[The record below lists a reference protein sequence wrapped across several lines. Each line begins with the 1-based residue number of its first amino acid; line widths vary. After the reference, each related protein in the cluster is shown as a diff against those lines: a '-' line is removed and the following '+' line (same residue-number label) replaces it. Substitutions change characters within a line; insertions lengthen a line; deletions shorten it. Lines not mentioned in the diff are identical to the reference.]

1 MKEVFL
7 QALSSVSVILLL
19 TVTGYVLGARGLMDK
34 KAKSFI
40 SRLLMTLLVPF
51 NCINGMITN
60 LDRATVSQYGIYLL
74 ISLVSM
80 ALSNVIAF
88 LVCKLFRIPKNKI
101 GLFIHMGAN
110 SNAIFIGLAIC
121 REIFGDAC
129 APFVM
134 VFYTLN
140 SFSIWLISVIAVRW
154 SYDYERE
161 SFGKLLLKV
170 LLSPPVIGITIGLA
184 LVLLDVQLPTFATSF
199 IRHLSNVVTPLAIM
213 MTGFIIYELGLKS
226 LVMDKATGLLM
237 LMRFVLAPGIFF
249 LIFKIL
255 GMEGLGPQT
264 TMIVAAMPAPTMAVV
279 LGSQYGGEEGE
290 KFASQ
295 GVVWTTL
302 AMFVVT
308 PLLRVL
314 IA

>member
-19 TVTGYVLGARGLMDK
+19 TVTGYVLGAKGLMDK

-154 SYDYERE
+154 SYDYEQE

-170 LLSPPVIGITIGLA
+170 LSSWTFSCPPSRPA
-184 LVLLDVQLPTFATSF
+184 SSATS
-199 IRHLSNVVTPLAIM
+199 
-213 MTGFIIYELGLKS
+213 
-226 LVMDKATGLLM
+226 ATWS
-237 LMRFVLAPGIFF
+237 RR
-249 LIFKIL
+249 
-255 GMEGLGPQT
+255 
-264 TMIVAAMPAPTMAVV
+264 
-279 LGSQYGGEEGE
+279 SR
-290 KFASQ
+290 S
-295 GVVWTTL
+295 
-302 AMFVVT
+302 
-308 PLLRVL
+308 
-314 IA
+314 

>member
-19 TVTGYVLGARGLMDK
+19 TATGYLLGVKGLMDK
-34 KAKSFI
+34 KAKTFI
-40 SRLLMTLLVPF
+40 SKLLMSLLVPF
-51 NCINGMITN
+51 NCINGIITN
-60 LDRATVSQYGIYLL
+60 LTRETISQYGIYLL
-74 ISLVSM
+74 ISLAAM
-80 ALSNVIAF
+80 ALSNVLAF
-88 LVCKLFRIPKNKI
+88 LICKLFRVPKNRT

-121 REIFGDAC
+121 RELFGDAS
-129 APFVM
+129 APYVM
-134 VFYTLN
+134 VFYVLN
-140 SFSIWLISVIAVRW
+140 SFSIWLVSVIAVRW
-154 SYDYERE
+154 SFDYERE
-161 SFGKLLLKV
+161 RFGKLLLKV
-170 LLSPPVIGITIGLA
+170 LLSPPVIGVSIGLV
-184 LVLLDVQLPTFATSF
+184 LVLLDIQLPTFASSF
-199 IRHLSNVVTPLAIM
+199 IRHLSSMVTPLAIM

-226 LVMDKATGLLM
+226 LVMDKSTALLL

-249 LIFKIL
+249 IIFKVL

-302 AMFVVT
+302 AMFIVT

>member
-1 MKEVFL
+1 MKEVFW
-7 QALSSVSVILLL
+7 QAVSSVSVILLL
-19 TVTGYVLGARGLMDK
+19 TVTGYFLGVKGLMDK
-34 KAKSFI
+34 KAKAFI
-40 SRLLMTLLVPF
+40 SKLLMTLLVPF

-60 LDRATVSQYGIYLL
+60 LSRETISQYGIYLL
-74 ISLVSM
+74 ISFVAM
-80 ALSNVIAF
+80 AISNVVAF
-88 LVCKLFRIPKNKI
+88 LVCKLFRVPKNKT

-154 SYDYERE
+154 SYDYEQE

-170 LLSPPVIGITIGLA
+170 LLSPPVIGITVGLG
-184 LVLLDVQLPTFATSF
+184 LVLLDVHLPTFATSF
-199 IRHLSNVVTPLAIM
+199 IRHLSNVVTPMAIM

-290 KFASQ
+290 RFASQ

-302 AMFVVT
+302 AMFIVT

>member
-7 QALSSVSVILLL
+7 QAVSSVSVILLL
-19 TVTGYVLGARGLMDK
+19 TVTGYFLGVKGLMDK
-34 KAKSFI
+34 KAKAFI

-51 NCINGMITN
+51 NCVNGIISN
-60 LDRATVSQYGIYLL
+60 LTRETISQYGIYLL
-74 ISLVSM
+74 ISLCSM
-80 ALSNVIAF
+80 ALSNVLAF
-88 LVCKLFRIPKNKI
+88 LVCKLFRVPKNKT

-121 REIFGDAC
+121 REIFGDAS

-134 VFYTLN
+134 VFYVLN

-154 SYDYERE
+154 SFDYERE

-170 LLSPPVIGITIGLA
+170 LLSPPVIGVSIGLI
-184 LVLLDVQLPTFATSF
+184 LVLLDIHLPSFATSF

-213 MTGFIIYELGLKS
+213 MTGFIIYEIGLRS
-226 LVMDKATGLLM
+226 LVMNKTTALL
-237 LMRFVLAPGIFF
+237 LVMRFVLAPGIFF
-249 LIFKIL
+249 LVFRLL

-295 GVVWTTL
+295 GVIWTTL
-302 AMFVVT
+302 GMFVII

>member
-1 MKEVFL
+1 MKEVFW
-7 QALSSVSVILLL
+7 QAVSSVTVILLL
-19 TVTGYVLGARGLMDK
+19 TVTGYLAGVKGLMDK
-34 KAKSFI
+34 KAKTFI
-40 SRLLMTLLVPF
+40 SKLLMTILVPF
-51 NCINGMITN
+51 NCINGIISN
-60 LDRATVSQYGIYLL
+60 LTRETISEYGIYLL
-74 ISLVSM
+74 ITLGAM
-80 ALSNVIAF
+80 ALSNVLAF
-88 LVCKLFRIPKNKI
+88 LICKLFRIPKNKI

-121 REIFGDAC
+121 RELFGDAS

-134 VFYTLN
+134 VYYVLN
-140 SFSIWLISVIAVRW
+140 SFSIWLVSVIAVRW
-154 SYDYERE
+154 SFDYERE

-170 LLSPPVIGITIGLA
+170 LLSPPVIGVTIGLI
-184 LVLLDVQLPTFATSF
+184 LVLLGVQLPSFASSF
-199 IRHLSNVVTPLAIM
+199 IRHLSNIVTPLALM

-226 LVMDKATGLLM
+226 LVMDKATALLM
-237 LMRFVLAPGIFF
+237 LMRFILAPGIFF
-249 LIFKIL
+249 IIFRLL

-302 AMFVVT
+302 AMFIVT

>member
-1 MKEVFL
+1 MKEVFW
-7 QALSSVSVILLL
+7 QAVSSVSVILLL
-19 TVTGYVLGARGLMDK
+19 TATGYLLGVKGLMDK
-34 KAKSFI
+34 KAKTFI

-51 NCINGMITN
+51 NCINGIITN
-60 LDRATVSQYGIYLL
+60 LTRDTISQYGIYLL
-74 ISLVSM
+74 ISLVAM
-80 ALSNVIAF
+80 ALSNLLAF
-88 LVCKLFRIPKNKI
+88 LVCKIFRVPKNKT

-134 VFYTLN
+134 VFYVLN

-154 SYDYERE
+154 SFDYERE
-161 SFGKLLLKV
+161 SFGRLLLKV
-170 LLSPPVIGITIGLA
+170 LLSPPVIGVSIGLV
-184 LVLLDVQLPTFATSF
+184 LVLLDVHLPSFASSF
-199 IRHLSNVVTPLAIM
+199 IRHLSSVVTPLAIM

-226 LVMDKATGLLM
+226 LVMDKATALLM

-249 LIFKIL
+249 IIFKIL

-290 KFASQ
+290 RFASQ

-302 AMFVVT
+302 AMFIVT

>member
-19 TVTGYVLGARGLMDK
+19 TVTGYVLGAKGLMDK

-226 LVMDKATGLLM
+226 LVMDKATALLM
-237 LMRFVLAPGIFF
+237 VMRFVLAPGIFF
-249 LIFKIL
+249 LVFRLL

>member
-1 MKEVFL
+1 MKEVFW
-7 QALSSVSVILLL
+7 QAVSSVTVILLL
-19 TVTGYVLGARGLMDK
+19 TVTGYLAGVKGLMDK
-34 KAKSFI
+34 KAKTFI
-40 SRLLMTLLVPF
+40 SKLLMTILVPF
-51 NCINGMITN
+51 NCINGIISN
-60 LDRATVSQYGIYLL
+60 LTRETISEYGIYLL
-74 ISLVSM
+74 ITLGAM
-80 ALSNVIAF
+80 ALSNVLAF
-88 LVCKLFRIPKNKI
+88 LICKLFRIPKNKI

-110 SNAIFIGLAIC
+110 SNA
-121 REIFGDAC
+121 FGDAS
-129 APFVM
+129 APYVM
-134 VFYTLN
+134 VYYVLN
-140 SFSIWLISVIAVRW
+140 SFSIWLVSVIAVRW
-154 SYDYERE
+154 SFDYERE

-170 LLSPPVIGITIGLA
+170 LLSPPVIGVTIGLI
-184 LVLLDVQLPTFATSF
+184 LVLLGVQLPSFASSF
-199 IRHLSNVVTPLAIM
+199 IRHLSNIVTPLALM

-226 LVMDKATGLLM
+226 LVMDKATALLM
-237 LMRFVLAPGIFF
+237 LMRFILAPGIFF
-249 LIFKIL
+249 IIFRLL

-302 AMFVVT
+302 AMFIVT

>member
-226 LVMDKATGLLM
+226 LVMDKATALLM
-237 LMRFVLAPGIFF
+237 VMRFVLAPGIFF
-249 LIFKIL
+249 LVFRLL